1 MKVQEQMKKISYFIY
16 LIAKDKR
23 PNKNKTLNPRPNYTV
38 KTNKAHYGPHG
49 NKHDVSPFI
58 LVDSHI

>member
-38 KTNKAHYGPHG
+38 KTNKAHYVRHG
-49 NKHDVSPFI
+49 NSRSLDNFTVP
-58 LVDSHI
+58 